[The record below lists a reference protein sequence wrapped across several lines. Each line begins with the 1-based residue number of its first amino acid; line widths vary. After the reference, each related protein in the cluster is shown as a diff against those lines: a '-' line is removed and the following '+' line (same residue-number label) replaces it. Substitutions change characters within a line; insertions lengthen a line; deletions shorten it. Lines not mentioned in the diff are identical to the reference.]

1 MFPLQESSQHCAVL
15 CEIWYANC
23 RIKELSKRNSIA
35 QSTHQQGSQS
45 SFISTKLAN
54 RLRLER
60 KETENLSI
68 SSFGNKFPRLH
79 QTTKVD
85 IGVKTV
91 DSEIITINTYVLD
104 YLTDKLKVIKSN
116 YQDLPR
122 MISLEQLDHGGDWKR
137 PDILIG
143 ADYFFDF
150 MSPYEFYKTSSGF
163 YVILTKD
170 KTMKVGN
177 VTTTSDIEQFWK
189 LELIGIQEQ
198 PNACDDEKALEQFK
212 RNHKKNNRYQVR
224 WPWKDSK
231 TDKLLFNRYNEVIL
245 QQVQSNIIE
254 EVTPNMNQSGA
265 IHYLPHHEVLTPA
278 AQYDPLEL
286 LVPTMVQFKLFLQH
300 LWKTNYTLDQ
310 SISEEDEETWEC
322 LIKEWSTDVKD
333 LPRYVIHPSEQMQF
347 HVFTDASSLVYSAA
361 MYVRNYGIEG
371 VKTSLIFPKSRIAP
385 IKGIT
390 IPRLELLAIIV
401 GVRAAH
407 FVINQLNLGKVPV
420 TLWSD
425 SKCALHWIQ
434 NCSRLL
440 PKFIQNRVEE
450 IRKAKFLFRYIP
462 SKYNPVD
469 IATKGLSPAKL
480 GNYET
485 WSNGPSWLAKEET
498 NWPQWEYNKL
508 PIMPNHPKN
517 RIERTRIFENI
528 GLDYF
533 GPLSIKN
540 ETGIVKSDNASQFQL
555 VFKTIME
562 QNTKFT
568 DFLTMKG
575 ITWKNTTPRA
585 PWEGVEIEDVLNIR
599 PLTYVNF
606 EDYVIIRPIDFI
618 LPNASLVTQIPY
630 DNDEEEYH
638 LHRLSTK
645 EKLVRERTQREHNS
659 PKGAEV
665 RRPYENEIVL
675 VNEPEIP
682 REINDSLDN
691 QPPISEESIQ
701 EVEQE
706 KPIASRTRS
715 ATNKRTITETICKSN
730 WTMSSLEK
738 FDSDGSTINQDQL
751 FDDNSSSTRLSDRS
765 NGFEDNSTQRKPQF
779 KGTRSS
785 GGFTK
790 RERQTPRKDTTYQYS
805 LNFSVLVDNANQS
818 QHVFKTIMERNANF
832 LVTKGM
838 KWKVT
843 TPGTHGT
850 VAFMND

>member
-1 MFPLQESSQHCAVL
+1 MPENHEEVL
-15 CEIWYANC
+15 VLFDI
-23 RIKELSKRNSIA
+23 
-35 QSTHQQGSQS
+35 GSQS

-68 SSFGNKFPRLH
+68 SSFGNKFPMLH
-79 QTTKVD
+79 RTTKVD

-122 MISLEQLDHGGDWKR
+122 KISLEQLDHGGDWKR

-150 MSPYEFYKTSSGF
+150 VSSYEFYKTSSGF

-189 LELIGIQEQ
+189 FELIGIQEQ

-212 RNHKKNNRYQVR
+212 KESQKEITDIKFVGPGRIQRL
-224 WPWKDSK
+224 K
-231 TDKLLFNRYNEVIL
+231 TLIKRLRIDKLLFNRYNEVIL
-245 QQVQSNIIE
+245 EQMQSNIIE
-254 EVTPNMNQSGA
+254 EVTSNMNQGGV
-265 IHYLPHHEVLTPA
+265 IHYLPHHEVLTPGKSA
-278 AQYDPLEL
+278 TKLRIVYDASARLKGMKSLNDVLYRGPITLPDLVGVLLCLRTMENVIIADIEKAFLQLELFPSERNCTRFLWLMNIQGKEFLSNNEEFNKSIPEHDRAEYDPLGF

-407 FVINQLNLGKVPV
+407 FVINQLNLEKVPV

-469 IATKGLSPAKL
+469 IATKGLFSAY
-480 GNYET
+480 G
-485 WSNGPSWLAKEET
+485 
-498 NWPQWEYNKL
+498 
-508 PIMPNHPKN
+508 I
-517 RIERTRIFENI
+517 NI
-528 GLDYF
+528 
-533 GPLSIKN
+533 
-540 ETGIVKSDNASQFQL
+540 
-555 VFKTIME
+555 
-562 QNTKFT
+562 
-568 DFLTMKG
+568 
-575 ITWKNTTPRA
+575 
-585 PWEGVEIEDVLNIR
+585 
-599 PLTYVNF
+599 
-606 EDYVIIRPIDFI
+606 I
-618 LPNASLVTQIPY
+618 L
-630 DNDEEEYH
+630 
-638 LHRLSTK
+638 
-645 EKLVRERTQREHNS
+645 
-659 PKGAEV
+659 
-665 RRPYENEIVL
+665 
-675 VNEPEIP
+675 
-682 REINDSLDN
+682 
-691 QPPISEESIQ
+691 
-701 EVEQE
+701 
-706 KPIASRTRS
+706 
-715 ATNKRTITETICKSN
+715 
-730 WTMSSLEK
+730 
-738 FDSDGSTINQDQL
+738 
-751 FDDNSSSTRLSDRS
+751 
-765 NGFEDNSTQRKPQF
+765 
-779 KGTRSS
+779 
-785 GGFTK
+785 
-790 RERQTPRKDTTYQYS
+790 
-805 LNFSVLVDNANQS
+805 
-818 QHVFKTIMERNANF
+818 
-832 LVTKGM
+832 
-838 KWKVT
+838 
-843 TPGTHGT
+843 
-850 VAFMND
+850 